1 MGKGSAPRPFTDRA
15 VFESN
20 FDKIFGKKDKTQDP
34 VVKPFPH
41 NILKESVSRIEQI
54 GQNGNDGLHYDKE
67 WGIEMKPVGQEILPE
82 YELNKSTGEVDKVF
96 KESIEQN
103 DDILKTLKDGINKPN
118 ESQFNG
124 D

>member
-15 VFESN
+15 VFEDN

-34 VVKPFPH
+34 ITKPFPH

-54 GQNGNDGLHYDKE
+54 GQNGNDGLHY
-67 WGIEMKPVGQEILPE
+67 E
-82 YELNKSTGEVDKVF
+82 YELNKSTGEVEKRF
-96 KESIEQN
+96 KEGIE
-103 DDILKTLKDGINKPN
+103 KPN
-118 ESQFNG
+118 ESQFDG